1 MNGKLLG
8 FKIFWRVK
16 EEGRS
21 LERYWNKAFSPP
33 QSWKRQ
39 LTFIY
44 DENECNVQM
53 SSNVQMLTDSVA
65 LWHGPL
71 LLKLRTDSVWQNKK
85 DLIFFL
91 MTPWNIYWASPVA
104 QRVMNLPAIQG
115 TWVWS
120 LAWEDLWRR
129 EWLPIPVFQ
138 YWKTPRTEE
147 PDRLQFMASQIVRH
161 NWVTKQRTTHV
172 SVTKLGI
179 WYISFFFF

>member
-44 DENECNVQM
+44 DEYECNIQM

-85 DLIFFL
+85 DLIFF
-91 MTPWNIYWASPVA
+91 N
-104 QRVMNLPAIQG
+104 G
-115 TWVWS
+115 S
-120 LAWEDLWRR
+120 LVYLLGFPGGSDGNESACNAGYLGFIPGLRR
-129 EWLPIPVFQ
+129 SLEKGIATHSSIPVLENPKDRGARQ
-138 YWKTPRTEE
+138 ATVHGIAESDMTE
-147 PDRLQFMASQIVRH
+147 
-161 NWVTKQRTTHV
+161 
-172 SVTKLGI
+172 
-179 WYISFFFF
+179 